1 MELSGFEPL
10 TPSMPLR
17 CATNCAIT
25 PKFQCSKLFGLLVSS
40 FICLFC
46 DYTLIYV
53 NSVKKVIL
61 RNIKQQINLDT
72 DKPKQKK

>member
-1 MELSGFEPL
+1 
-10 TPSMPLR
+10 
-17 CATNCAIT
+17 
-25 PKFQCSKLFGLLVSS
+25 LVSS